1 MGAEHSLFDS
11 PKFIYTL
18 CNINRSEVAPAD
30 PADLAI
36 VAEVMRISRT
46 LAMVNETTTHDGSPV
61 QISHRVHEALGIQ
74 VGPIK
79 FGVSRLRQHL

>member
-1 MGAEHSLFDS
+1 MGAKHSLFDS
-11 PKFIYTL
+11 PKFIY
-18 CNINRSEVAPAD
+18 NINRSEVAPAD

-61 QISHRVHEALGIQ
+61 QISHRVHEALGN
-74 VGPIK
+74 P
-79 FGVSRLRQHL
+79 SRAD